1 MKRSGSAGVREHGD
15 GLRGGSQSGTLRWLR
30 RLLRRGFAAA
40 ATTALLMAMPSLA
53 AGPAW
58 QVIGG
63 NAKRGPA
70 LIVAYGCAA
79 CHTVPGV
86 RGANANV
93 GPPLTRIGD
102 RTYIA
107 GMLRNSPANL
117 VRWIRQPQAVI
128 PGNAMPDMGVTEVDA
143 RDIAAYLYT
152 LR

>member
-1 MKRSGSAGVREHGD
+1 MTYRRCSLLAANV
-15 GLRGGSQSGTLRWLR
+15 LRAAMPRVVVGALA
-30 RLLRRGFAAA
+30 LLTTISAAA
-40 ATTALLMAMPSLA
+40 E
-53 AGPAW
+53 GPVW
-58 QVIGG
+58 RVIGG
-63 NAKRGPA
+63 DPQRGPA

-86 RGANANV
+86 SGANGNV
-93 GPPLTRIGD
+93 GPPLTRFGG

-117 VRWIRQPQAVI
+117 VRWIRDPQGVV
-128 PGNAMPDMGVTEVDA
+128 PGNAMPNMGVSDAEA